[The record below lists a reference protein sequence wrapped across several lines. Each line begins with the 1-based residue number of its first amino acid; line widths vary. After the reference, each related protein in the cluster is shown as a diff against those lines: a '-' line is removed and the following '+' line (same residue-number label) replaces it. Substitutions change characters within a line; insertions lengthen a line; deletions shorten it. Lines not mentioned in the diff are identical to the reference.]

1 MSTIV
6 LAWEL
11 GAGYGHLGRL
21 LPVAAAL
28 VRRGHRPIFI
38 VRDLF
43 RAQTVLGGR
52 GFTILQA
59 PVWLGPTPDDLDRVP
74 SYAGTLL
81 QQGYHRS
88 VALAGLLSAW
98 RRLLAWLQPDL
109 VLIDHAPTAAL
120 AARSLGL
127 TAALIGVGYGS
138 PPRTTPLPAF
148 DSRLGVSAERLLA
161 AEANILQVINA
172 TLEPLGAAPLGRLA
186 ELLDMAEDFLCS
198 FAELDHFGPRA
209 DRHYWGPLETS
220 FGTGRPTWPAGEGSR
235 VFAFLDAGYAGFA
248 ALAAALRR
256 LGLPTLAYARD
267 LPSARA
273 AELGGASLQFTD
285 QPVDLA
291 WALGQCDLAVSAASH
306 GATAAALLAGR
317 PLLLL
322 PHQGEQAMIARR
334 VAALG
339 ASLAIDVAAEPKADF
354 AAPIRR
360 LVDEPEFA
368 ARARQFAAD
377 HAAFD
382 AAAAAEAVAARCEEL
397 ARDKP
402 APIHLSYR
410 FTLS

>member
-21 LPVAAAL
+21 LPVATAL
-28 VRRGHRPIFI
+28 ARRGHRPIFI

-74 SYAGTLL
+74 SFAGTLV
-81 QQGYHRS
+81 QQGYHS
-88 VALAGLLSAW
+88 GLALSGLLSAW
-98 RRLLAWLQPDL
+98 RRMFAWLQPDL

-127 TAALIGVGYGS
+127 TSALIGVGYGS
-138 PPRTTPLPAF
+138 PPRTTPLPVF
-148 DSRLGVSAERLLA
+148 DTRLNVAADRLLA
-161 AEANILQVINA
+161 VEENILKVVNA
-172 TLEPLGAAPLGRLA
+172 ALESLGASPLGKLA
-186 ELLDMAEDFLCS
+186 ELFDMAEDFLCS
-198 FAELDHFGPRA
+198 FVELDHFGPR
-209 DRHYWGPLETS
+209 DRHYWGPLETA
-220 FGTGRPTWPAGEGSR
+220 FGKARPAWPAGEGPR
-235 VFAFLDAGYAGFA
+235 AFAFLDAGYAGFT
-248 ALAAALRR
+248 ALAAALQA
-256 LGLPTLAYARD
+256 LGLPTLAYVRD
-267 LPSARA
+267 LPAARTA
-273 AELGGASLQFTD
+273 KLANASLDFTA

-291 WALGQCDLAVSAASH
+291 WALGQCDLAISAASH
-306 GATAAALLAGR
+306 GATVAALLAGR

-334 VAALG
+334 VVALG
-339 ASLAIDVAAEPKADF
+339 AGLAIDVAAEPQADF
-354 AAPIRR
+354 TAAIRR
-360 LVDEPEFA
+360 LVDEPAFA

-377 HAAFD
+377 HAGFD
-382 AAAAAEAVAARCEEL
+382 ATAAAEAVAARCAEL
-397 ARDKP
+397 AGDKP

-410 FTLS
+410 FTLG

>member
-21 LPVAAAL
+21 LPVATAL
-28 VRRGHRPIFI
+28 ARRGHRPIFI

-59 PVWLGPTPDDLDRVP
+59 PLWLGPTPADLDRVP

-81 QQGYHRS
+81 QQGYHRGL
-88 VALAGLLSAW
+88 ALSGLLSAW

-127 TAALIGVGYGS
+127 TSALIGVGYGS
-138 PPRTTPLPAF
+138 PPRTTPLPVF

-161 AEANILQVINA
+161 AEDNILKVVNG
-172 TLEPLGAAPLGRLA
+172 TLEPLGAEPLGRLA
-186 ELLDMAEDFLCS
+186 ELFDMAEDFLCS
-198 FAELDHFGPRA
+198 FAELDHFGPR
-209 DRHYWGPLETS
+209 DRRYWGPLEAS
-220 FGTGRPTWPAGEGSR
+220 FGKERPAWPAGEGPR

-248 ALAAALRR
+248 ALTAALKK
-256 LGLPTLAYARD
+256 LGLPTLAYVRD
-267 LPSARA
+267 LPSAGSA
-273 AELGGASLQFTD
+273 KLAGASLQFTS
-285 QPVDLA
+285 QPVDLT

-306 GATAAALLAGR
+306 GATVAALLAGR

-334 VAALG
+334 VETLG
-339 ASLAIDVAAEPKADF
+339 AGLAIDVAAEPKADF
-354 AAPIRR
+354 TAAIRR
-360 LVDEPEFA
+360 LVDEPAFA
-368 ARARQFAAD
+368 ERARQFAAD
-377 HAAFD
+377 HADFD

-410 FTLS
+410 FTLG